1 MAIEETSGYHSSV
14 VASLPKSPSGID
26 GFDQVT
32 SGGLPTGRP
41 TLICGGAGCGKTLF
55 AISFL
60 VNGAVKFGEPG
71 VFMSFEESNQE
82 LAQNVAS
89 LGFDLPALI
98 EKKQIVVDHVKVERS
113 EIEETGEYDL
123 EGLFIRLGFAID
135 SIGAKRVV
143 LDTIESLFA
152 GLANQSILRA
162 ELRRLFRWLK
172 DRGVTAII
180 TGERGEGTLTRHGL
194 EEYVS
199 DAVILLDHRV
209 IEQVSTRRL
218 RIVKYRGSSH
228 GTNEYPFL
236 IDEAGIAV
244 LPVTSMSLS
253 HAASS
258 ERISTGIA
266 RLDTMLDGQGYY
278 RGSTVLVSGTAGA
291 GKSSVAA
298 HFLDAACRRG
308 ERCLAF
314 AFEES
319 PSQVVRN
326 MRSIGIDLQPWLD
339 RGLLEFHAARPS
351 LQGLEMHLSRMYR
364 AIERFR
370 PSVVVLDPVS
380 SLLTVAQATDVQAT
394 LTRLVDYLKL
404 RGVTALL
411 TGLTRGR
418 TELEQTDVAIS
429 SIVDTW
435 LLLVTLESSGE
446 RNRGLYVLKS
456 RGMGH
461 SNQIREFLLTDR
473 GVELVDVYAGQ
484 SGVLTGSARLS
495 QEAQERAAALVQE
508 QELSRKERTLERLR
522 AAFEAEMAALR
533 AKFEAEQADLAIG
546 IDENQSRAARL
557 RADRDDI
564 AQTRRA
570 DTTGSGNGRTQKGK
584 SVKRTSGDVRN
595 GEAWK

>member
-1 MAIEETSGYHSSV
+1 
-14 VASLPKSPSGID
+14 VATLAKSPTGID
-26 GFDQVT
+26 GFDQIT
-32 SGGLPTGRP
+32 AGGLPTGRP

-60 VNGAVKFGEPG
+60 VHGAVKFGEPG
-71 VFMSFEESNQE
+71 VFMSFEESGQE

-89 LGFDLPALI
+89 LGFDLPGLI
-98 EKKQIVVDHVKVERS
+98 EKKKVVVDHVRVERS
-113 EIEETGEYDL
+113 EIEETGDYDL

-143 LDTIESLFA
+143 LDTVESLFS

-172 DRGVTAII
+172 DKGVTAII
-180 TGERGEGTLTRHGL
+180 TGERGEGTLTRQGL

-209 IEQVSTRRL
+209 TDQVSTRRL
-218 RIVKYRGSSH
+218 RIVKYRGSAH

-236 IDEAGIAV
+236 IDEDGVAV
-244 LPVTSMSLS
+244 LPVTSMSLG
-253 HAASS
+253 HAVSS

-266 RLDTMLDGQGYY
+266 RLDTMLGGHGYY

-314 AFEES
+314 VFEES
-319 PSQVVRN
+319 PAQVVRN
-326 MRSIGIDLQPWLD
+326 MRSIGIDLQQWVD
-339 RGLLEFHAARPS
+339 QGLLEFHASRPS
-351 LQGLEMHLSRMYR
+351 LHGLEMHLSRMHR
-364 AIERFR
+364 AINRFR
-370 PSVVVLDPVS
+370 PSVVVLDPIS
-380 SLLTVAQATDVQAT
+380 SLLTVAHETDVQAT
-394 LTRLVDYLKL
+394 LTRMIDYLKL
-404 RGVTALL
+404 QGITALMTSL
-411 TGLTRGR
+411 THGR

-429 SIVDTW
+429 SLVDTW
-435 LLLVTLESSGE
+435 LLLATLDSNGE
-446 RNRGLYVLKS
+446 RNRGLWVLKS

-473 GVELVDVYAGQ
+473 GVELVDVYAGP
-484 SGVLTGSARLS
+484 SGVLTGSARIT
-495 QEAQERAAALVQE
+495 QEAQERAAVVAQE

-522 AAFEAEMAALR
+522 AAFEAELAALR
-533 AKFEAEQADLAIG
+533 AKFDAEQAELAIG
-546 IDENQSRAARL
+546 IEENRSRASTL
-557 RADRDDI
+557 REDRDDA
-564 AQTRRA
+564 AQSRSADTAASDNGRKQRRRA
-570 DTTGSGNGRTQKGK
+570 
-584 SVKRTSGDVRN
+584 
-595 GEAWK
+595 